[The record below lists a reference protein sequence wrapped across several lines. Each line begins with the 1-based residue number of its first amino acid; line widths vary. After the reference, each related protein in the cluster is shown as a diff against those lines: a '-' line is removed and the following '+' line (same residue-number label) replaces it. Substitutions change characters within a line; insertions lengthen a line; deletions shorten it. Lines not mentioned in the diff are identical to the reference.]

1 MARYFMHLRD
11 GSDEILDPDGVEYE
25 SLEKLQKAVLVSA
38 RDVIAGDAHLGAIN
52 LAQRIDA
59 ETESG
64 EIVYT
69 LEFEQA
75 VTVSR
80 GPSD

>member
-1 MARYFMHLRD
+1 
-11 GSDEILDPDGVEYE
+11 
-25 SLEKLQKAVLVSA
+25 VLLSA
-38 RDVIAGDAHLGAIN
+38 RDVIAGDAHLGAVN
-52 LAQRIDA
+52 LTQRIDV

-69 LEFEQA
+69 LEFEES

-80 GPSD
+80 GPST